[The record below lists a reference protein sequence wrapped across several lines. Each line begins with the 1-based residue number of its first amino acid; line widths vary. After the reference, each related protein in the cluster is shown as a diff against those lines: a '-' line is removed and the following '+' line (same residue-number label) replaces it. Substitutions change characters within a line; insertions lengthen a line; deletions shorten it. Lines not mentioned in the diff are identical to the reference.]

1 VLGSSTRDPTIQA
14 VSNRD
19 QWFVLSLSLQYSERD
34 KTEFTNNIKM
44 RMNHKSGSKS
54 ATEPAKNTQ
63 VSQTGGQS
71 RPLWKR
77 GVPMRIQKLTLQTRY
92 LADQK
97 DFYHTTLG
105 LPLLAETTASFTLQA
120 CATRLRFQEAQQ
132 GVLYHVAFTIPRN
145 TFPEAKSWLHKQ
157 SEDEFFFGTINARS
171 LYFCDAANNIL
182 EFIVHYDLDYET
194 EGPFGLPQVL
204 HVSEIGLPVEDV
216 LAQVSLL
223 KEKLNIEPYGG
234 LVSAEFVFLG
244 DIYEQLV
251 VVKIGRPWQP
261 TETLLAAVSP
271 MQLTMS
277 WKSEQQLQL
286 APFPYIFT
294 VVL

>member
-1 VLGSSTRDPTIQA
+1 
-14 VSNRD
+14 
-19 QWFVLSLSLQYSERD
+19 
-34 KTEFTNNIKM
+34 M
-44 RMNHKSGSKS
+44 
-54 ATEPAKNTQ
+54 
-63 VSQTGGQS
+63 
-71 RPLWKR
+71 
-77 GVPMRIQKLTLQTRY
+77 
-92 LADQK
+92 
-97 DFYHTTLG
+97 
-105 LPLLAETTASFTLQA
+105 PLLAETTASFTLQA

-132 GVLYHVAFTIPRN
+132 DVLYHVAFTIPRN
-145 TFPEAKSWLHKQ
+145 TFTEAKSWLRKHVSLLRKH

-194 EGPFGLPQVL
+194 EGPFGPPQVL

-234 LVSAEFVFLG
+234 LVSAEFAFLG
-244 DIYEQLV
+244 DIYGQLV

-271 MQLTMS
+271 IQLTMS
-277 WKSEQQLQL
+277 GKSEQQLQL
-286 APFPYIFT
+286 APFPYTIT

>member
-1 VLGSSTRDPTIQA
+1 
-14 VSNRD
+14 
-19 QWFVLSLSLQYSERD
+19 
-34 KTEFTNNIKM
+34 M
-44 RMNHKSGSKS
+44 
-54 ATEPAKNTQ
+54 
-63 VSQTGGQS
+63 
-71 RPLWKR
+71 
-77 GVPMRIQKLTLQTRY
+77 
-92 LADQK
+92 
-97 DFYHTTLG
+97 
-105 LPLLAETTASFTLQA
+105 PLLAETTASFTLQA
-120 CATRLRFQEAQQ
+120 CATRLRFQEAQHD
-132 GVLYHVAFTIPRN
+132 VLYHVSFTIPRN
-145 TFPEAKSWLHKQ
+145 TFTEAKSWLHKHV
-157 SEDEFFFGTINARS
+157 SLLRKISKDEFFFATLNARS